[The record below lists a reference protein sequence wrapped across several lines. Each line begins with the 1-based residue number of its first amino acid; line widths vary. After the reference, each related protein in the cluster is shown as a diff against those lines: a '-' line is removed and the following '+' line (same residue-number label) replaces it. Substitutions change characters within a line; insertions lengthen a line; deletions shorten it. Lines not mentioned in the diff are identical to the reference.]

1 MLFPIIDILRA
12 FQLAI
17 VVLGA
22 FVIYYGGKGYSKT
35 KNKSLL
41 FLAVG
46 FAFVTI
52 GAVAA
57 GILFEL
63 LKFDLV
69 SVETVEAGTEA
80 LGFVLIVYS
89 IVGKRD

>member
-1 MLFPIIDILRA
+1 MFPAIDILRA

-17 VVLGA
+17 VALGA
-22 FVIYYGGKGYSKT
+22 VTVYYGGRSYLKT
-35 KNKSLL
+35 KNKSML

-46 FAFVTI
+46 FSFVTI

-57 GILFEL
+57 GILFEI

-69 SVETVEAGTEA
+69 SVETVGAGFEV
-80 LGFVLIVYS
+80 LGFALIVYS
-89 IVGKRD
+89 IVGIKD

>member
-1 MLFPIIDILRA
+1 MFPTIDILRV

-22 FVIYYGGKGYSKT
+22 FVVYYGGRGYLKT
-35 KNKSLL
+35 RRKSLL

-46 FAFVTI
+46 FAIVTI

-57 GILFEL
+57 GALFEL
-63 LKFDLV
+63 LKFNIV
-69 SVETVEAGTEA
+69 SVDTVEAGGEV
-80 LGFVLIVYS
+80 LGFALIVYS
-89 IVGKRD
+89 IMGVKD